1 MQSHA
6 GARRLARGRL
16 AMHEDPRFWA
26 LFVAIWIG
34 LVLSVMNIAV
44 KVHLFLDLAGQ

>member
-1 MQSHA
+1 
-6 GARRLARGRL
+6 
-16 AMHEDPRFWA
+16 MHSDPRFWA

-44 KVHLFLDLAGQ
+44 KVHMFIDLSDQQ